1 LPNFAPGEATIA
13 ATTKKDY
20 YEVLGVARDAEGKAI
35 KDAFRALAMKFH
47 PDRNKEPGAEERFKE
62 IAEAYA
68 VLSDPKKRAEYDAG
82 GFAGVA
88 GVSAEDL
95 FGGID
100 FEDLLDGVGLRFGGG
115 LFDRMFRRHRTG
127 PARGEDVQVVITVPL
142 AKVVSGGEEQVRIA
156 HPMACPACRGSGAK
170 PGTAPRTCEACQ
182 GSGRQVKSGHE
193 RGVAFQRITTCPAC
207 GGAGSF
213 VDHPCSACS
222 GSGRVE
228 RPETLTVRIPAGVEE
243 GMVLRVPGHGL
254 PSAEKGG
261 VPGDLLVVVYSAADA
276 RFQRDGIDLW
286 RVEDVPLTD
295 AVLGAQREVPTLEG
309 RATVSVPPGTQPD
322 SVLRLREKGLPRFGG
337 GRRGDLLLRIHVVV
351 PEQLTAEER
360 KLYERLRELRA
371 RHR

>member
-1 LPNFAPGEATIA
+1 M
-13 ATTKKDY
+13 
-20 YEVLGVARDAEGKAI
+20 LGVARDADAKAI
-35 KDAFRALAMKFH
+35 KDAFRTLAMKYH

-82 GFAGVA
+82 GFAGV
-88 GVSAEDL
+88 SAEDL

-100 FEDLLDGVGLRFGGG
+100 FEDLFGGIGLGFGGG
-115 LFDRMFRRHRTG
+115 LFDRMFRRQRAG
-127 PARGEDVQVVITVPL
+127 PARGDDVQVMITVPL

-156 HPMACPACRGSGAK
+156 HLMACPTCHGSGAK
-170 PGTAPRTCEACQ
+170 PGTQPRTCEACK
-182 GSGRQVKSGHE
+182 GTGRQVKTGRE
-193 RGVAFQRITTCPAC
+193 RGVAFQRITTCPVC

-213 VDHPCSACS
+213 IDHPCSACR
-222 GSGRVE
+222 GSGRVD
-228 RPETLTVRIPAGVEE
+228 RPETLTVRIPVGVEE

-254 PSAEKGG
+254 PSTEKGG
-261 VPGDLLVVVYSAADA
+261 SPGDLLVVVYGAPDS

-309 RATVSVPPGTQPD
+309 HAAVSVPPGTQPD

-337 GRRGDLLLRIHVVV
+337 GQRGDLLLRIRVVV
-351 PEQLTAEER
+351 PEKLTAEER
-360 KLYERLRELRA
+360 RLYERLRELAA
-371 RHR
+371 RRQ